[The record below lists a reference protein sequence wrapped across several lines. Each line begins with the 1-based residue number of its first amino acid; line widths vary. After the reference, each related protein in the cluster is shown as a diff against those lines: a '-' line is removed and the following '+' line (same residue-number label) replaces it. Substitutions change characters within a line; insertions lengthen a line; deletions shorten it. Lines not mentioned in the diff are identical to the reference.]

1 MIMNLMIGSRIS
13 RISTQR
19 STSASSKSAGRTLRP
34 LLTGDLPGA
43 VAAWSRMVVSERV
56 MPCSARTRSA
66 R

>member
-19 STSASSKSAGRTLRP
+19 STSFSSNFAGRTLRP

-43 VAAWSRMVVSERV
+43 VAACLRIWVSERA

-66 R
+66 P